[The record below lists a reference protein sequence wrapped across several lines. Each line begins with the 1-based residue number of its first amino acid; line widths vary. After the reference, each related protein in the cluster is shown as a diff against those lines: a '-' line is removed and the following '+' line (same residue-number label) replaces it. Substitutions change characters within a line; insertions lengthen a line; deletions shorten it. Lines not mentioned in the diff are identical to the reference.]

1 MDIAY
6 LVLTVVFFA
15 ITVALVFGCERLRR
29 QP

>member
-6 LVLTVVFFA
+6 VILTVFFFA
-15 ITVALVFGCERLRR
+15 ITVALALGCERLRR

>member
-6 LVLTVVFFA
+6 VILTVVFFA
-15 ITVALVFGCERLRR
+15 ITAALTFGCEKLRR